1 MLHAYHKCA
10 WFIYLFLGYE
20 TDDEYEDNEDMRYV
34 RRNKGKKYASVPS
47 DEGSEKSA
55 YRTFSEKVSSD
66 LSSSSSLGHEKD
78 TCYKDGLHSA
88 AHGAPNSS
96 SCARTS
102 TPARHYSGSQGSS
115 EDSASDEAES
125 PSNST
130 TAYVN
135 TPAPRGTDLDYDK
148 QITNC
153 NYTISHM
160 LAYTDTQC
168 VYSYIS

>member
-1 MLHAYHKCA
+1 MH
-10 WFIYLFLGYE
+10 
-20 TDDEYEDNEDMRYV
+20 YV

-47 DEGSEKSA
+47 EEGSEKSA

-66 LSSSSSLGHEKD
+66 LSPSSLGHEKD

-88 AHGAPNSS
+88 SHGAPNSS
-96 SCARTS
+96 ACARTS

-115 EDSASDEAES
+115 EDSGSDEAES

-135 TPAPRGTDLDYDK
+135 TPAPRGTDLDYDNK
-148 QITNC
+148 ITTY
-153 NYTISHM
+153 NYTQSH
-160 LAYTDTQC
+160 TC
-168 VYSYIS
+168 